1 MYGTE
6 KLLSH
11 EASIHTAGN
20 DEDNELPASIKKKT
34 ISLLSF
40 E

>member
-11 EASIHTAGN
+11 ESSICMAGN
-20 DEDNELPASIKKKT
+20 NKDNELPASIKKKT
-34 ISLLSF
+34 VSLLSF